1 MPETGKSADR
11 IPVALTI
18 AGSDSSGGAGIQAD
32 LKTFH
37 HFGVYGASVITAVTA
52 QNTTGI
58 SAIHPIPPE
67 MVAEQYIQVMSD
79 IRVDAVKTGML
90 LNAEIITALAEAFED
105 YPPPNLVV
113 DPVMISSSGTPLL
126 DPAALGS
133 MIELIFPIATLI
145 TPNLDEAAAII
156 GSDPIDSIESMKE
169 AAAEIWKLGPG
180 SVLVKGGHLP
190 KSEDAVD
197 ILYDGKE
204 TKEFRASRLT
214 TKDVHGTGCTHSA
227 AITAGLAN
235 YLSISKSISLSRD
248 FITSIIQ
255 NFGFIPRL
263 RDENQKVITQH
274 SGGFP

>member
-1 MPETGKSADR
+1 MPESGQPADH

-79 IRVDAVKTGML
+79 MKVDAVKTGML
-90 LNAEIITALAEAFED
+90 MNVGIIRALAEAFEE

-126 DPAALGS
+126 DPSAIEV
-133 MIELIFPIATLI
+133 MIELIFPRAALV
-145 TPNLDEAAAII
+145 TPNLDEAAALLK
-156 GSDPIDSIESMKE
+156 SDPIVTIESMKE
-169 AAAEIWKLGPG
+169 AVVEIQKLGPK

-190 KSEDAVD
+190 ENEDAVD
-197 ILYDGKE
+197 ILYDG
-204 TKEFRASRLT
+204 TKMDEIRASRKRT
-214 TKDVHGTGCTHSA
+214 GNVHGTGCTLSA
-227 AITAGLAN
+227 AIASGLAAG
-235 YLSISKSISLSRD
+235 KSIHDSIVAAKEFISESIGNSRKLGSSDLLS
-248 FITSIIQ
+248 
-255 NFGFIPRL
+255 G
-263 RDENQKVITQH
+263 
-274 SGGFP
+274 SGYLK